1 MNHPVLLNSRIS
13 LGQRLAWLA
22 PAAIGI
28 VLLSLF
34 AVGLT
39 GPQGEFLQDSVEY
52 WSAGRLIAQGENP
65 YDPTKLAALQ
75 YPERPAL
82 AEPTMMWNPPWT
94 LTVVMPFGLLPCHVA
109 YSFWL
114 LLNLLLLIT
123 CPLWIWRFYDGP
135 PRYQW
140 LALAIAFAYL
150 PTFFVL
156 RTNQIG
162 PQILM
167 GLVGFLYFER
177 KQLGALAGAS
187 AILAASKPQLVYL
200 FGLALLLWAL
210 DRRRWSVL
218 WGGGATLLLLSA
230 VPLALNTHIFEQYR
244 NALANYPPRFF
255 TATVGTY
262 LRLGLGVAE
271 DPKWFKLQYAAM
283 MPGLCWVVFYYLK
296 NRRAWHWPD
305 QLPILIMVSF
315 LTAAYGG
322 WYFDFVIFLL
332 PVLQAAVWTLG
343 DGRRLTVIH
352 ALTGFLVVE
361 MLVFLLAWDLW
372 YLWLTP
378 VVLYYYLSLSKT
390 RSVPSRVE
398 APELSLQTT

>member
-1 MNHPVLLNSRIS
+1 MGWLGPV
-13 LGQRLAWLA
+13 
-22 PAAIGI
+22 AIGI
-28 VLLSLF
+28 VLLSLL
-34 AVGLT
+34 AAGLT
-39 GPQGEFLQDSVEY
+39 GPPGDFLQDFVEY
-52 WSAGRLIAQGENP
+52 WSAGRLIVQGENP
-65 YDPTKLAALQ
+65 YDPGRLAALQ
-75 YPERPAL
+75 YPERPGL
-82 AEPTMMWNPPWT
+82 PEPTMMWNPPWT
-94 LTVVMPFGLLPCHVA
+94 LTLIMPFGLLPCRVA

-114 LLNLLLLIT
+114 VLNVLLLIA

-156 RTNQIG
+156 RTNQIA
-162 PQILM
+162 PQILL
-167 GLVGFLYFER
+167 GIVGFLYFER

-187 AILAASKPQLVYL
+187 AVLAASKPQLVYL

-218 WGGGATLLLLSA
+218 LGGGATLLLLSA
-230 VPLALNTHIFEQYR
+230 VPLALNPQVYEQYQY
-244 NALANYPPRFF
+244 ALTNYPPRFF

-262 LRLGLGVAE
+262 LRLLFGVAE
-271 DPKWFKLQYAAM
+271 DPNWFKLQYVTM
-283 MPGLCWVVFYYLK
+283 LPGLCWLVFYYLK

-305 QLPILIMVSF
+305 QLPILVMVSF

-332 PVLQAAVWTLG
+332 PVLQAAVWTLA

-352 ALTGFLVVE
+352 ALTGFVVVE
-361 MLVFLLAWDLW
+361 VVVFLLAWDLW

-390 RSVPSRVE
+390 RSVRGRVE
-398 APELSLQTT
+398 APELSLQTS